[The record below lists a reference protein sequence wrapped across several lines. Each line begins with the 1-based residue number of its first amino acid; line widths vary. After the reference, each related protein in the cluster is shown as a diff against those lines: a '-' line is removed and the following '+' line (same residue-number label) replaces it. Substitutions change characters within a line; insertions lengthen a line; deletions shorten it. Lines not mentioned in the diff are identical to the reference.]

1 MEKFMKKSK
10 VITFIG
16 GFYIF
21 GGIISFLS
29 LLLGGSPLNTV
40 FALPDIPDYVVKFLL
55 AIIYIPAG
63 YLFLKRVK
71 FSNWLILVLA
81 VLTFCI
87 SAELTTTF
95 NAQPY
100 IGNMLYSL
108 FVIIVTII
116 RRKEF
121 TNNINFTIYKKQNM
135 LFSAIWFTKNAGRR
149 ASRPP
154 RPVLS
159 HGLFSTHLEACSSG
173 DWIIC
178 PACPP
183 TTPGK
188 PCYGWLFTVLN
199 A

>member
-1 MEKFMKKSK
+1 MGKFMKKSK

-71 FSNWLILVLA
+71 FSNWMILVLA

-121 TNNINFTIYKKQNM
+121 TNNIKSTI
-135 LFSAIWFTKNAGRR
+135 
-149 ASRPP
+149 
-154 RPVLS
+154 
-159 HGLFSTHLEACSSG
+159 
-173 DWIIC
+173 
-178 PACPP
+178 
-183 TTPGK
+183 
-188 PCYGWLFTVLN
+188 
-199 A
+199 

>member
-29 LLLGGSPLNTV
+29 LLLDGSPLNTV
-40 FALPDIPDYVVKFLL
+40 FALPDIPDYIVKFLL
-55 AIIYIPAG
+55 TIIYIPAG

-71 FSNWLILVLA
+71 FSNWLILALA

-95 NAQPY
+95 NTQPY

-108 FVIIVTII
+108 FVIIATVI

-121 TNNINFTIYKKQNM
+121 TNNINFTIYK
-135 LFSAIWFTKNAGRR
+135 
-149 ASRPP
+149 
-154 RPVLS
+154 
-159 HGLFSTHLEACSSG
+159 
-173 DWIIC
+173 
-178 PACPP
+178 
-183 TTPGK
+183 
-188 PCYGWLFTVLN
+188 
-199 A
+199 

>member
-1 MEKFMKKSK
+1 MAEL
-10 VITFIG
+10 
-16 GFYIF
+16 
-21 GGIISFLS
+21 FLFCPYYW
-29 LLLGGSPLNTV
+29 GGSPLNTV

-121 TNNINFTIYKKQNM
+121 TNNIKSTI
-135 LFSAIWFTKNAGRR
+135 
-149 ASRPP
+149 
-154 RPVLS
+154 
-159 HGLFSTHLEACSSG
+159 
-173 DWIIC
+173 
-178 PACPP
+178 
-183 TTPGK
+183 
-188 PCYGWLFTVLN
+188 
-199 A
+199 

>member
-1 MEKFMKKSK
+1 MGKFMKKSK

-29 LLLGGSPLNTV
+29 LLLDGSPLNTV
-40 FALPDIPDYVVKFLL
+40 FALPDVPDYIIKFLL
-55 AIIYIPAG
+55 AVIYIPAG

-71 FSNWLILVLA
+71 FSNWMILVLA

-108 FVIIVTII
+108 FVIIATIT

-121 TNNINFTIYKKQNM
+121 TNNIKSTI
-135 LFSAIWFTKNAGRR
+135 
-149 ASRPP
+149 
-154 RPVLS
+154 
-159 HGLFSTHLEACSSG
+159 
-173 DWIIC
+173 
-178 PACPP
+178 
-183 TTPGK
+183 
-188 PCYGWLFTVLN
+188 
-199 A
+199 